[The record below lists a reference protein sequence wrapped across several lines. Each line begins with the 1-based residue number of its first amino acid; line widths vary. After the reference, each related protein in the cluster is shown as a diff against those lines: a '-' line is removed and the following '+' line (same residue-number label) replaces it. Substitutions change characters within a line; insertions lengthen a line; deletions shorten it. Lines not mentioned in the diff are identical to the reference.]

1 MMITTKSNATFA
13 VLICG
18 VALLVMAM
26 DTIFVCG
33 FIVQNNGDGS
43 NDNAISITTAATG
56 ARVPALPTH
65 FHTTVYFP
73 EYPKLM
79 RLIDDND
86 NNQGFLASDPFEVP
100 LPEDAVANALPSDV
114 EGRLAKNP
122 QFRVKLYPYNR
133 NRDNSAGVGVHLQ
146 LYEEGPDG
154 SSPQHQHYFDTT
166 FSIRLQGRQ
175 PVAKERFDLEWKAGA
190 RFVPESAAG
199 TGTAGLVKNEY
210 GSILLP
216 TGQLAAFMGHRQ
228 GRTESNDITVHWHTD
243 DTDSTRQ
250 QQLAVEVDLVI
261 HDAGTMAGAS
271 AAANAAATVAAD
283 GGDIDPLWKV
293 TVDSLRMRDAR
304 WARSPSSNA
313 TSLPPSAV
321 AGRHREKRLRV
332 GSTVLPLLEVEA
344 NENNQFDMDRRLKLL
359 IASFF
364 SGTMLGG
371 DSRNAPSFLRSP
383 AHNNMFDKGVYPG
396 IEYQILRIIENK
408 SGDAD
413 TEEEERDLFFDQAG
427 VDYVVQPTCWLPPG
441 MERQWPARINEKE
454 IPNLITSLQYN
465 VMTAIGALSASASI
479 LSFFFAL
486 SLLTSLFFIP
496 SCSMDPTLQVGDVLL
511 VEKMTPR
518 LPSVIN
524 KYKKGDVVLFKPPP
538 ELQEIVALNGGH
550 LTDRDLFVKR
560 VAALPGDH
568 VRVNPSGSVLIN
580 GQVPAERRDL
590 CKEEPLRL
598 IERYIEPGEKVVEPG
613 HVLLMGDCSSVSV
626 DGRVWGSID
635 TDYIVG
641 RPMVRTWPTTRMT
654 TRIPDLPKTSN

>member
-1 MMITTKSNATFA
+1 MKSSTTLAIF
-13 VLICG
+13 ICG
-18 VALLVMAM
+18 VSLLTMTM
-26 DTIFVCG
+26 DQGVCG
-33 FIVQNNGDGS
+33 FIVQHNGDGT
-43 NDNAISITTAATG
+43 NEHKIATVTAATE
-56 ARVPALPTH
+56 AVALPTH

-86 NNQGFLASDPFEVP
+86 NNQGFLASEPFEVP
-100 LPEDAVANALPSDV
+100 LLTLPTDAAANALTGDGGS
-114 EGRLAKNP
+114 RLGKNP
-122 QFRVKLYPYNR
+122 RFRVKLYPYNMDK
-133 NRDNSAGVGVHLQ
+133 DNSAGVGVHLQ
-146 LYEEGPDG
+146 LFEEGPENFA
-154 SSPQHQHYFDTT
+154 QQQHYFDTT
-166 FSIRLQGRQ
+166 FSIRLRGRQ
-175 PVAKERFDLEWKAGA
+175 TAPEERFDLEWKAGA
-190 RFVPESAAG
+190 RFVPERAG
-199 TGTAGLVKNEY
+199 TGAAGLVKNEY

-216 TGQLAAFMGHRQ
+216 DGRLAAFMGHLQ
-228 GRTESNDITVHWHTD
+228 GQSEPHEIMIDRRD
-243 DTDSTRQ
+243 DGVGDKRRHQ
-250 QQLAVEVDLVI
+250 KLAVEVDLVI
-261 HDAGTMAGAS
+261 HDTGTMSGAS
-271 AAANAAATVAAD
+271 VVADTAATVAAD

-304 WARSPSSNA
+304 WARPPSSGSSSA
-313 TSLPPSAV
+313 ASLPPSTA
-321 AGRHREKRLRV
+321 AGRNREKRLRV

-344 NENNQFDMDRRLKLL
+344 NKTNQFDMDRFLKLL

-371 DSRNAPSFLRSP
+371 DSRNAPSFLRS
-383 AHNNMFDKGVYPG
+383 ATHNNMFEKGVYPG

-408 SGDAD
+408 GNDAD

-427 VDYVVQPTCWLPPG
+427 VDYVVQPICALPPG
-441 MERQWPARINEKE
+441 MERQWPTRINEKE

-479 LSFFFAL
+479 LTFFFTL

-496 SCSMDPTLQVGDVLL
+496 SCSMDPTLKVGDVLL

-518 LPSVIN
+518 LPAVIN
-524 KYKKGDVVLFKPPP
+524 QYKKGDVVLFKPPP
-538 ELQEIVALNGGH
+538 ELQEIVVLNGGR
-550 LTDRDLFVKR
+550 LTGRDLFVKR
-560 VAALPGDH
+560 VAALPGDR

-580 GQVPAERRDL
+580 GEVPAERRDL
-590 CKEEPLRL
+590 CKEEPLGL
-598 IERYIEPGEKVVEPG
+598 IEKYIEPGEQVVESG